1 MRSINQVAHHYPLLK
16 IAIMLILGM
25 VAAVQA
31 GYYGTP
37 AVWFYALVVALL
49 LAFALY
55 RWAVGQSIM
64 LLLLSFLL
72 GGYLLSRAERD
83 MQVVLPN
90 TPLEY
95 QAIVTSQPVRHGKVI
110 QCDFMVVSQ
119 QVNTKPLQGEA
130 APKPLKVRASILCDT
145 LTKRFEHLHVGD
157 GIAYYALL
165 TPLRQDEYCS
175 ADYLRWLHAQGY
187 QATTFV
193 YWSDW
198 QKAAVPLNTLSL
210 VERTRLVFLQL
221 RNHLSSRFSSLGME
235 EGSLS
240 VLLAMFLGDKSQVTK
255 SLRNDYSISGS
266 SHILAI
272 SGLHLTILFS
282 FLFFFFRRWRRRRLF
297 LLLSMLVVW
306 GYVVLVGMPSS
317 AVRAAVM
324 LTVCTVFMLLNRGT
338 VSLNT
343 LSFAA
348 ILMLVV
354 RPLNLFDIGFQLSF
368 AAVFAILIWMPLFD
382 SFVRWSSSAWWSRS
396 LRALYGLLAVS
407 LAAQLGTAPLVAY
420 YFGRFSCYFM
430 LTNLVA
436 IPLAYLLLFL
446 MMLVLFTLPVPF
458 LQSVLLSAAA
468 FLASLL
474 NSAMHAI
481 AQLPGA
487 SIEHL
492 HPSVLQVLLLYLLL
506 LIFYFISLTFS
517 RKVSILN
524 FF

>member
-72 GGYLLSRAERD
+72 GGYLMSRSERD
-83 MQVVLPN
+83 MQVVLPG
-90 TPLEY
+90 TPIEY
-95 QAIVTSQPVRHGKVI
+95 QAVVTSQPIRHGKVI
-110 QCDFMVVSQ
+110 QCDLMVVNM
-119 QVNTKPLQGEA
+119 QVSAKHLQGEA
-130 APKPLKVRASILCDT
+130 AQKPMKVRASILCDT
-145 LTKRFEHLHVGD
+145 IAKRFEHLQVGD
-157 GIAYYALL
+157 GIVSYSLL
-165 TPLRQDEYCS
+165 KPLQQDEYGS
-175 ADYLRWLHAQGY
+175 ADYLRWLHSQGY
-187 QATTFV
+187 QAQTFV

-198 QKAAVPLNTLSL
+198 QKAAVPLASLSMS
-210 VERTRLVFLQL
+210 ERTRLVFLQL
-221 RNHLSSRFSSLGME
+221 RNRLAFRFSSSEVEE
-235 EGSLS
+235 EGIP

-272 SGLHLTILFS
+272 SGLHLTILFG
-282 FLFFFFRRWRRRRLF
+282 FLLFFFRRWRHHSLF
-297 LLLSMLVVW
+297 LLLSLLLVW

-324 LTVCTVFMLLNRGT
+324 LSVCTVFMLFRRRS

-368 AAVFAILIWMPLFD
+368 AAVFAILIWVPLFD
-382 SFVRWSSSAWWSRS
+382 NLVTWSSSAWWSRP

-436 IPLAYLLLFL
+436 IPLAYLILLL
-446 MMLVLFTLPVPF
+446 MLLVLFTLPVPA
-458 LQSVLLSAAA
+458 LQSVFLSAAA

-474 NSAMHAI
+474 NTSMHAI

-492 HPSVLQVLLLYLLL
+492 HPSAMQVLLLYLLL
-506 LIFYFISLTFS
+506 LIFYFIC
-517 RKVSILN
+517 RIVVRRGKRWK
-524 FF
+524 